1 MTDLLRT
8 KISRAAAAIA
18 RDFKTDE
25 PADAGLILIDLDE
38 LLDAVVRIADDQIHQ
53 LAGAPVEILRL
64 PIRHHNA
71 ITRNGIRTVNQ
82 LAACTHDELLNTP
95 GLGAAALIEITTALA
110 ARNRTLAGGR
120 QDNKIQ
126 GAAAGEGT
134 NPDTEAPADF
144 FQAGHTYIQA
154 KPYTPPEAL
163 TVFQCRSVT
172 TFPGTDGLAG
182 EPIAFGFATPAHP
195 GDHWSVYL
203 CRQAVWAEGWTETE
217 SEAG

>member
-25 PADAGLILIDLDE
+25 PEDAGLILIDLDE

-110 ARNRTLAGGR
+110 ARNHTLAPTR
-120 QDNKIQ
+120 QNDKTQN
-126 GAAAGEGT
+126 AAAEGGDHHPT
-134 NPDTEAPADF
+134 PPADF
-144 FQAGHTYIQA
+144 FQAHRTYIQNWPDA
-154 KPYTPPEAL
+154 KPEHC
-163 TVFQCRSVT
+163 TVFRCEAVT
-172 TFPGTDGLAG
+172 DFPGDSPHTAGL
-182 EPIAFGFATPAHP
+182 IAMGFSTSGHRP
-195 GDHWSVYL
+195 GYWSVYL
-203 CRQAVWAEGWTETE
+203 CRMSTWREGWTEYD
-217 SEAG
+217 EAAG